1 MRKEDFISRDIFEEI
16 EEVGFVSNFIKGTYT
31 EICGVLYDLHIPTY
45 SEVFAWFRNRHKI
58 FACVKDEALQDGI
71 IYFQFYFRYYMKTY
85 LSSPFNSYEEAE
97 KAALEHI
104 MIHFR
109 VMIQEKRAEIES
121 KKEVI
126 EFD

>member
-1 MRKEDFISRDIFEEI
+1 MRKEDFISKDIFEEI

-31 EICGVLYDLHIPTY
+31 EIKGVLYDLHIPTY

-58 FACVKDEALQDGI
+58 FACVKDESLQDGI

-85 LSSPFNSYEEAE
+85 LSSAFNSYEEAE

-104 MIHFR
+104 MIHFK

>member
-1 MRKEDFISRDIFEEI
+1 MRKEDFISKDIFEEI

-31 EICGVLYDLHIPTY
+31 EIGGVLYDLHIPTY

-58 FACVKDEALQDGI
+58 FACVKDEIFQDGI
-71 IYFQFYFRYYMKTY
+71 VYFQYHFRHYQLKFT
-85 LSSPFNSYEEAE
+85 SSGFGGYEQAE

-104 MIHFR
+104 MVHFR
-109 VMIQEKRAEIES
+109 VMIQEKRAEIEAN
-121 KKEVI
+121 KEVI